1 MKKHWEL
8 DLWKAFFGRLCII
21 FTLSHLY
28 LTWRVMGEKDF
39 WQVYLICTL
48 LIFLPAYLLSLYAWI
63 QAKHHEKERKWDN
76 LVLKTYK
83 EKLCSTKSLSKS
95 DHIKK
100 KCHLRL
106 EYVTA

>member
-21 FTLSHLY
+21 FTLFHLY

-48 LIFLPAYLLSLYAWI
+48 LIFCLP
-63 QAKHHEKERKWDN
+63 
-76 LVLKTYK
+76 T
-83 EKLCSTKSLSKS
+83 C
-95 DHIKK
+95 
-100 KCHLRL
+100 
-106 EYVTA
+106 